1 METPS
6 DPLRDDPQQTSAGAL
21 PEGDKNTRDGEAG
34 DDTGPKNF
42 DSPNVSDVRRQTA
55 AAAIVAAW
63 LLIGF
68 ASAGLAFFPGGGVA
82 VASLGIAVSAF
93 GMSSGSRKVAI
104 AALAAHFVL
113 LAANLLRL
121 Y

>member
-6 DPLRDDPQQTSAGAL
+6 DPLRDDPQQTSAGVL
-21 PEGDKNTRDGEAG
+21 PGGDKIPPDGEAG
-34 DDTGPKNF
+34 DNAGPNKL

-55 AAAIVAAW
+55 LAAIVAAW

-68 ASAGLAFFPGGGVA
+68 ASAGLVFFPGGGVA

-93 GMSSGSRKVAI
+93 GMASDNRKVAI
-104 AALAAHFVL
+104 AAMAAHSVL

>member
-1 METPS
+1 MEMPS
-6 DPLRDDPQQTSAGAL
+6 DPLRDDPQPTSAGVL
-21 PEGDKNTRDGEAG
+21 PGGENIPLDGAAG
-34 DDTGPKNF
+34 DNAGPNNL

-55 AAAIVAAW
+55 LAAIVAAW

-82 VASLGIAVSAF
+82 VASLGVGVSAF
-93 GMSSGSRKVAI
+93 GMASGNRKFAL
-104 AALAAHFVL
+104 AALAAHAVL